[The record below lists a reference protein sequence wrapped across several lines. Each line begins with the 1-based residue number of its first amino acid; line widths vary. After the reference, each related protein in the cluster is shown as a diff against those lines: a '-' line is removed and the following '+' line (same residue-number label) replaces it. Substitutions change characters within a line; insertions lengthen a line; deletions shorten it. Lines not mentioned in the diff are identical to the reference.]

1 MSKTRETGETGEA
14 GAEIGRR
21 DAIASMGAGVL
32 GAYGVTRS
40 PLERF
45 RAILAQGQQP
55 ARFFNDAET
64 AMLRV
69 LADMIIP
76 RDAKSGSASDSGA
89 IPYMDFVVGDSSPR
103 GQQAWRDG
111 LKWFDDES
119 TRRFGK
125 PFAQAANT
133 ERSQILDLVAWP
145 ARASADL
152 QNQVNFFNRLRD
164 LTASAFFSSRM
175 GVQDLDYLGGVYNP
189 DWHGAPDAAAR
200 ELGVSY
206 AEWDSKYGR
215 TGNGERGTGSH
226 APRPTPHAPRTEHP
240 Q

>member
-1 MSKTRETGETGEA
+1 
-14 GAEIGRR
+14 
-21 DAIASMGAGVL
+21 MGAGLL
-32 GAYGVTRS
+32 GAYGVTRT
-40 PLERF
+40 PFERF
-45 RAILAQGQQP
+45 QVLVAQGQQP
-55 ARFFNDAET
+55 ARFFSDAET
-64 AMLRV
+64 RTLTV

-103 GQQAWRDG
+103 SQQAWRDG

-125 PFAQAANT
+125 PFAQAADG
-133 ERSQILDLVAWP
+133 ERGQILDLVAWP

-175 GVQDLDYLGGVYNP
+175 GVEDLPYLGGVYNP
-189 DWHGAPDAAAR
+189 LWNGAPDAACR

-206 AEWDSKYGR
+206 AEWDAKYGSR
-215 TGNGERGTGSH
+215 VSGPGSREPSSQPRH
-226 APRPTPHAPRTEHP
+226 PRP
-240 Q
+240 